1 MTGTQRVAIVSG
13 GAHGIGAA
21 TAQRLAADGLAVV
34 VADVDEVAASAT
46 ADQISSRQ
54 GLASGFKLDVTSRAD
69 WLSVVAFAAD
79 SYGGV
84 DVLVNTAGILRDRTV
99 AKMTDEEFGAVVDVH
114 LRGAWLGSQT
124 VLGALR
130 ERGGGRI
137 VHFTSISA
145 NGSFGQ
151 ANYAAAKAGVI
162 GLTKTLALE
171 YARYGI
177 LVNAVQ
183 PAAVDTRM
191 SATIPADV
199 RQAYI
204 ERTPLGRE
212 ARPDEIA
219 GVVAF
224 LCSDDASFITGQVL
238 LVDGGVSLT

>member
-1 MTGTQRVAIVSG
+1 MTVSDRVAIVSG

-21 TAQRLAADGLAVV
+21 TSQRLAADGLAVV
-34 VADVDEVAASAT
+34 VADVDEAAAAAT
-46 ADQISSRQ
+46 AQEISSNR
-54 GLASGFKLDVTSRAD
+54 GRAAGFKLDVTSRDD
-69 WLSVVAFAAD
+69 WQSAVTFATET
-79 SYGGV
+79 YGGV

-99 AKMTDEEFGAVVDVH
+99 AKMTDDEFGAVVDVH

-124 VLGALR
+124 VLEALR
-130 ERGGGRI
+130 ARGSGRI

-145 NGSFGQ
+145 NGAFGQ

-191 SATIPADV
+191 SATIPPEV
-199 RQAYI
+199 REAYI
-204 ERTPLGRE
+204 ERTPLKRE
-212 ARPDEIA
+212 ARPEEIA